1 MSSPFPHTFTP
12 YFHVAGAN
20 PATEGALLP
29 GRHRLRGDGHR
40 KFPAGQQR
48 AAATGREEP
57 GTGHGPRGATG
68 GHKDLFNTAQMGC
81 VFIFFMPCF
90 PTEIWMK

>member
-12 YFHVAGAN
+12 YFHVATGAN

-57 GTGHGPRGATG
+57 GPGHGPWWATG
-68 GHKDLFNTAQMGC
+68 GHRGHKDLFNT
-81 VFIFFMPCF
+81 V
-90 PTEIWMK
+90 